1 MMLGAITTAN
11 KIPSETSVF
20 EPAMIAGCALAVIAA
35 LVAGVGF
42 ASHLVLRH
50 IVQTLPLWFG
60 VLLGIRRSRSAAWV
74 SLPCFLF
81 WLALMIMIWLY
92 LLGMPSIVSG
102 HFSPLEIAM
111 TIIVGA
117 ASVIGIV
124 AFVCLKSFL
133 SGAKVIGIFIVF
145 AIAQV
150 LCFRLSFLPAIA
162 HR

>member
-1 MMLGAITTAN
+1 M
-11 KIPSETSVF
+11 
-20 EPAMIAGCALAVIAA
+20 EPAVIAGCALAIIVA
-35 LVAGVGF
+35 LVFGVGL

-60 VLLGIRRSRSAAWV
+60 VLFGIRRSRAAGWV

-92 LLGMPSIVSG
+92 LLGMPSIISG
-102 HFSPLEIAM
+102 HFSSIEIAM

-117 ASVIGIV
+117 ASLIGIV
-124 AFVCLKSFL
+124 AFVRLKSFL
-133 SGAKVIGIFIVF
+133 SGARVAGMFILF
-145 AIAQV
+145 AVAQL
-150 LCFRLSFLPAIA
+150 LCFRLSLLPAVA